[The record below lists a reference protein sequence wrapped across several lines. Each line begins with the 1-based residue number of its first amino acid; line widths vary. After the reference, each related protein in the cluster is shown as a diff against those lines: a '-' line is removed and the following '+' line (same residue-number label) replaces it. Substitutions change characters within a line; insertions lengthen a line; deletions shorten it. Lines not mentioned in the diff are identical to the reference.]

1 MPKEKAT
8 RKTKAK
14 VADAGGK
21 KKKGGNDW
29 SPRHNM
35 TADLS
40 VVQTLMRPSAASQ
53 RTCFLPTSSATM
65 FERRTQESALV

>member
-21 KKKGGNDW
+21 KKKG
-29 SPRHNM
+29 
-35 TADLS
+35 TTITF
-40 VVQTLMRPSAASQ
+40 VVLDRLTD
-53 RTCFLPTSSATM
+53 
-65 FERRTQESALV
+65 

>member
-21 KKKGGNDW
+21 KKKG
-29 SPRHNM
+29 
-35 TADLS
+35 AC
-40 VVQTLMRPSAASQ
+40 A
-53 RTCFLPTSSATM
+53 
-65 FERRTQESALV
+65 